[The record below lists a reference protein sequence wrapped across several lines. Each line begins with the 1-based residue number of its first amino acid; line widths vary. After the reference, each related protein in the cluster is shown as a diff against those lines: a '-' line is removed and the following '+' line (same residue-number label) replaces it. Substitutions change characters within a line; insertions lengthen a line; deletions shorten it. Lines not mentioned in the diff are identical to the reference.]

1 MVSVVG
7 NWGGG
12 NVWRITSGAFFSNAY
27 FCEAQVEGGGI
38 LIDAGLDGLTIDAE
52 LSQRNFRPNAVFC
65 THGHFDHIGGA
76 SLFQKKYGCQVVVP
90 KADNKLMKASN
101 FMLMAMKMK
110 HKVVLPDATLVELD
124 HVTNIAGTSLRYM
137 PAPGHTPGSCII
149 EFGSAWFTG
158 DTLYAHG
165 IGLSHLRG
173 EDQALLKRTILR
185 YWNELTP
192 ERTIYPGHGNASNG
206 LMVRT
211 GNAALLDFLGLAAS

>member
-1 MVSVVG
+1 MASVVG

-12 NVWRITSGAFFSNAY
+12 NVWSITSGAFSSNAY

-52 LSQRNFRPNAVFC
+52 LSQRGFRPNAVFC
-65 THGHFDHIGGA
+65 THGHFDHIGSA

-110 HKVVLPDATLVELD
+110 HKVMLPDATLVEPD

-185 YWNELTP
+185 YWDELTP
-192 ERTIYPGHGNASNG
+192 ERTIYPGHGNAANG